1 MLGSTNRVLL
11 KHRHTCLFRIVCGC
25 FPPMEAELS
34 GCSREC
40 MSQSLKSYLVL
51 SRKSLLIPGLICN
64 TGVSKNVWICTTV
77 EGYHSHS
84 GNSNDAPGCF
94 KRSAT
99 PQEVLTAT
107 LPPTSAGESPIHS
120 APSNSKSPKM
130 QSSN

>member
-99 PQEVLTAT
+99 PPGSADSY
-107 LPPTSAGESPIHS
+107 PPTYQCRGITNPQCSF
-120 APSNSKSPKM
+120 
-130 QSSN
+130 QF